1 MISALARL
9 VIAARPV
16 AAVLPKKTIDWP
28 ALIEITSW
36 TKTFTSGTLALS

>member
-16 AAVLPKKTIDWP
+16 AGLHPKKTIDCP

-36 TKTFTSGTLALS
+36 TKTFTSGTLA